1 MHPLASESPGPA
13 WGAASHA
20 PTADARAWPAG
31 QRRRNLGG
39 TRAGH
44 GRWNYRVR
52 LAEGNAAYL
61 EWSAHSKDAMVGDGE
76 SGTDMYCEA
85 LGAAQPLQR

>member
-1 MHPLASESPGPA
+1 MGRSLARP
-13 WGAASHA
+13 H
-20 PTADARAWPAG
+20 
-31 QRRRNLGG
+31 RRRKSLARWATAAEPGG